1 MELYITGAGQVSITN
16 TDFVSNSAVSK
27 DDENGYGG
35 AIYNFGTISDVSG
48 SNFYNNQAHVG
59 GAIVNNGSI
68 TSLSANFVNNT
79 SSSGGGAI
87 YNFDVIGDTSDLTA
101 TALAGTFKGNVANPT
116 AYKSGGAIYNQGATI
131 TKINAIFGGAGSG
144 SYNGVININNG
155 STNIGGNYVF
165 NNVIS
170 GNNINI

>member
-1 MELYITGAGQVSITN
+1 MVELYITGAGQVSITN

-87 YNFDVIGDTSDLTA
+87 YN
-101 TALAGTFKGNVANPT
+101 
-116 AYKSGGAIYNQGATI
+116 QGATI